1 MQAKILIIRFSA
13 IGDIVL
19 ASPVLRIL
27 QEGLIG
33 GAELHMVVRKR
44 YFPVVEH
51 NPRLSKV
58 FTFESTVQE
67 VMEPLLSEGYDYI
80 IDLQNNLRSGLIK
93 KRLGVLSFTVEKKN
107 LAKFIWI
114 KFGFKWNIPHVV
126 SRYIDT
132 LKTLGLSDDGKGLEF
147 VIPSGV
153 RVELPFEEYTA
164 VVIGANHFGK
174 RPDASNWASIIHRI
188 PGNIV
193 LVGGKEEEMM
203 SAALANQNRIFNV
216 VNRLSLVESAW
227 IVKQAQM
234 VVVGDTGLMHIAAA
248 FGKDILSIWGCTRPG
263 LGMSP
268 WRAGE
273 HSFAIEP
280 SGLGDRPCS
289 KLGDF
294 CKHGQMN
301 RCIHHIDLN
310 QLEKKAKMILA
321 LPKASLSDD

>member
-19 ASPVLRIL
+19 TSPVMRVL
-27 QEGLIG
+27 QEGLDG

-44 YFPVVEH
+44 YLPVVEH

-58 FTFESTVQE
+58 FSFDSTVQE
-67 VMEPLLSEGYDYI
+67 VMDDLEKEGYDYV
-80 IDLQNNLRSGLIK
+80 IDLQNNLRSNLIK

-126 SRYIDT
+126 SRYLDT
-132 LKTLGLSDDGKGLEF
+132 LKAFGLSDDGKGLEF
-147 VIPSGV
+147 VIPSSV
-153 RVELPFEEYTA
+153 HVDLPFENYTA

-188 PGNIV
+188 PGNVV
-193 LVGGKEEEMM
+193 LVGGREEEMM
-203 SAALANQNRIFNV
+203 STALSTESRIFSV
-216 VNRLSLVESAW
+216 VNQLNLMESAW
-227 IVKQAQM
+227 VVKQAKM

-248 FGKDILSIWGCTRPG
+248 FGKNILSLWGCTRPG

-268 WRAGE
+268 WRTGE
-273 HSFAIEP
+273 NSVMIEP
-280 SGLGDRPCS
+280 KGRGDRPCS
-289 KLGDF
+289 KLGDS
-294 CKHGQMN
+294 CKFGQLN
-301 RCIHHIDLN
+301 RCIHEIDLN
-310 QLEKKAKMILA
+310 ELEKKAKLIL
-321 LPKASLSDD
+321 SQS